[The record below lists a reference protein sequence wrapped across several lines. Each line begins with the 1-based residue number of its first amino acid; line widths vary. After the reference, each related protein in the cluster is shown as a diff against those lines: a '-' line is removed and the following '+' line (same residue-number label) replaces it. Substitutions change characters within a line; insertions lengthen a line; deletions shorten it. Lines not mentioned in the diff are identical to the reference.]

1 MQQQVATTPP
11 SHQFAHSVA
20 ANVVYW
26 RQRTKELAHNNL
38 STFDRD
44 RQNLYR
50 AVRFGLQLAETWQ
63 ETAELI
69 LQSFVL
75 VEKRGYWGEWIP
87 ILERLFDKCPEGNLA
102 LRGRILDQLGIFH
115 RYNRQLDKAFTVH
128 QEEFQIGETTQDKWR
143 IAHACINLA
152 AVCRQMR
159 RFGEAETYILEAES
173 AFQAINAPLVK
184 HAFVALERG
193 LQAQA
198 QEHWPIAE
206 EHLRESVSLW
216 REVGDP
222 VCLAN
227 GLMLLGQVLASQDK
241 IDDALK
247 TYHEALGKLD
257 STETYL
263 DQSRILNVLGILHFN
278 QGNFDEALR
287 QLLAADSA
295 YLRQSSNLFDQAIVT
310 TNLGNAY
317 QAQGKL
323 ENAARAFGRSMTL
336 WEICGDQLQLA
347 NSLIGLAEV
356 KMAQG
361 DVVEA
366 QKLGWQGAK
375 LLAGYPKDVWA
386 QRLQKRLRNVTATS
400 EVAVTALN

>member
-1 MQQQVATTPP
+1 MYQQAATMPPP
-11 SHQFAHSVA
+11 SQFTRSVA

-26 RQRTKELAHNNL
+26 QQRTKELTHNNL
-38 STFDRD
+38 STFDQD

-50 AVRFGLQLAETWQ
+50 AVRFGLQLTETWQ

-87 ILERLFDKCPEGNLA
+87 IMERALEKCPAGQLT
-102 LRGRILDQLGIFH
+102 LRGQILDGLGIFY
-115 RYNRQLDKAFTVH
+115 RYNRQLDKAYAAH
-128 QEEFQIGETTQDKWR
+128 QEELQIGAAAQDDWR
-143 IAHACINLA
+143 IAHASINLA
-152 AVCRQMR
+152 AVCRYMR
-159 RFGEAETYILEAES
+159 RFNKAEKHLSSAEC
-173 AFQAINAPLVK
+173 AFQVINAPPIK
-184 HAFVALERG
+184 HAFVKLERG
-193 LQAQA
+193 LLAQA
-198 QEHWPIAE
+198 QEKWPAAE
-206 EHLRESVSLW
+206 THLRDSVSLW
-216 REVGDP
+216 SEVGDP
-222 VCLAN
+222 AYLAN
-227 GLMLLGQVLASQDK
+227 SLKLLGQVLVSQDK
-241 IDDALK
+241 IEDALK
-247 TYHEALGKLD
+247 AYHEALDNLNP
-257 STETYL
+257 TENYL
-263 DQSRILNVLGILHFN
+263 DQSKILNDLGILHFT

-310 TNLGNAY
+310 TNIGNVY

-323 ENAARAFGRSMTL
+323 TEAERAFGRSITL

-366 QKLGWQGAK
+366 QKLGRQGAK
-375 LLAGYPKDVWA
+375 LLAGYPDDVWA
-386 QRLQKRLRNVTATS
+386 QKLQKRVVNLMM
-400 EVAVTALN
+400 